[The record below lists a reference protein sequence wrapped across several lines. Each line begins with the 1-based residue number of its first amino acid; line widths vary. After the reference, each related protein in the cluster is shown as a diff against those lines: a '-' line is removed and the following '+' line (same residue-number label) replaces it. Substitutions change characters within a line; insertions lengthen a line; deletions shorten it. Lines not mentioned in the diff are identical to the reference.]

1 MTENKINVPYQFGR
15 YIAVVEFILGDINL
29 SLATTQ
35 PKAQFVKTIKQINNP
50 SVAKNRAYLG
60 KRKEETDELLS
71 VIVSTFPVELPAI
84 FSLSEQSAM
93 MQGYY
98 YQREELYKSRT

>member
-1 MTENKINVPYQFGR
+1 MTNNETNVPYQFGR
-15 YIAVVEFILGDINL
+15 YLAVAKFILGDINL

-50 SVAKNRAYLG
+50 SVAKNKAYLG
-60 KRKEETDELLS
+60 KRREETDELLS
-71 VIVSTFPVELPAI
+71 AIVSTFSVELPAI

-98 YQREELYKSRT
+98 SQMENLYK

>member
-1 MTENKINVPYQFGR
+1 MTNNETNVPYQFGR
-15 YIAVVEFILGDINL
+15 YIAVAEYILGETNL

-50 SVAKNRAYLG
+50 SVAKNRAYTG
-60 KRKEETDELLS
+60 KRKEETDELLLE
-71 VIVSTFPVELPAI
+71 IVSTFPVELPAI
-84 FSLSEQSAM
+84 FSLSDQTSM

-98 YQREELYKSRT
+98 YQREELYKSRK